1 MDKPYKID
9 CHIHS
14 TFSPDGHSS
23 LEEIIESAY
32 KCGLSE
38 ITVTEHCECNNND
51 AIPPEE
57 PQWEMLDFENYAKT
71 LEALRK
77 KAPLRVNIGIE
88 LGQATQGTETA
99 ETALKAYDW
108 DFVIGSLHNV
118 VGEYD
123 FYYLKYDGVDIKKLF
138 TEYFEQLYETAKLD
152 NFSVLG
158 HLYYPVR
165 YIYRQGLTLDI
176 SPYDEM
182 IAEIFRLII
191 KNGKGIEINT
201 SGLFSEFGGLIP
213 ELKYAKMYRE
223 LGGEIVT
230 VGSDAHYAERV
241 GRGVDEAYEM
251 LREAGFKSVT
261 VFHGKK
267 PESYAI

>member
-14 TFSPDGHSS
+14 TFSPDGHAS

-32 KCGLSE
+32 NCGLSE
-38 ITVTEHCECNNND
+38 ITVTEHCECNNNE
-51 AIPPEE
+51 ALPPEE
-57 PQWEMLDFENYAKT
+57 EPWPMLDFENYAKT
-71 LEALRK
+71 LEALRE
-77 KAPLRVNIGIE
+77 KAPLKVNIGLE
-88 LGQATQGTETA
+88 LGQATQGLEVA
-99 ETALKAYDW
+99 RQALSAYDW

-118 VGEYD
+118 VNEYD
-123 FYYLKYDGVDIKKLF
+123 FCYIKYGGVDLKKLF
-138 TEYFEQLYETAKLD
+138 AEYFEQLYDTAKLD
-152 NFSVLG
+152 NFCVLG

-182 IAEIFRLII
+182 IAEIFGLII
-191 KNGKGIEINT
+191 RNGKGIEINT

-213 ELKYAKMYRE
+213 ELKYAKMYRD

-241 GRGVDEAYEM
+241 GRGVDEAYAM
-251 LREAGFKSVT
+251 LKEAGFKAVT
-261 VFHGKK
+261 VFRKKK
-267 PESYAI
+267 PEFITI